1 MHNAKITIG
10 LAGFGTVGSG
20 VYSALNDN
28 RKLIAMRS
36 GVEFSVKKI
45 AVRDLAKPRGLPAEL
60 FTGDYRELI
69 ADEQIDIIV
78 ELIGGVDEAY
88 QLVKSALQ
96 AKKAVVT
103 GNKALLAEHA
113 DELFALARKNKTA
126 IFFEAAVAGGIP
138 IINAL
143 HNSFAA
149 NHILSIVGIIN
160 GTSNFIL
167 EQMTAKGQTYQQAL
181 EQASILGY
189 AEADPS
195 LDVNGWDA
203 AHKALLLALM
213 AYGFTI
219 PSGNIHVSGIEE
231 VTPVDIQFADK
242 LGYSI
247 KLLAV
252 IRQLPEGIELRVQP
266 SFISQNHLL
275 SKVNGVYNALAL
287 RGDQAGES
295 LLYGLGAGK
304 QPTASSVVADLIEA
318 ARQIHGGELRGFTPW
333 QKAGTLIDIKQT
345 QTPYYVRFRVTDKPG
360 VIAAIAGELAAYG
373 IGISGTSSLVDP
385 DKPDREFVDMVFL
398 LHSTKFGVLQQA
410 LQTIA
415 KLDCVTAQPVV
426 FRIENLN
433 N

>member
-1 MHNAKITIG
+1 MHHATITIG

-20 VYSALNDN
+20 VYSALHDN

-36 GVEFSVKKI
+36 GVEFNVKKI
-45 AVRDLAKPRGLPAEL
+45 AVRDLKKPRGLPQEL
-60 FTGDYRELI
+60 FTSDYRELI
-69 ADEQIDIIV
+69 ADPDIDIIV
-78 ELIGGVDEAY
+78 ELIGGVEQAY
-88 QLVKSALQ
+88 ELVKAALQ
-96 AKKAVVT
+96 AKKTVVT

-113 DELFALARKNKTA
+113 EELFALARKNKCA

-149 NHILSIVGIIN
+149 NHILSIIGIIN

-167 EQMTAKGQTYQQAL
+167 EQMTGKGQTYQQAL
-181 EQASILGY
+181 QEAMRLGY

-213 AYGFTI
+213 AYGFSI
-219 PSGNIHVSGIEE
+219 PASSMYVSGIED
-231 VTPVDIQFADK
+231 VTPVDIQFAAK

-252 IRQLPEGIELRVQP
+252 IRHQPEGIELRVQP

-318 ARQIHGGELRGFTPW
+318 ARQMQSGVLRGFSPW
-333 QKAGTLIDIKQT
+333 QKSGKLIDINNT

-360 VIAAIAGELAAYG
+360 VIAAIAKELALHD